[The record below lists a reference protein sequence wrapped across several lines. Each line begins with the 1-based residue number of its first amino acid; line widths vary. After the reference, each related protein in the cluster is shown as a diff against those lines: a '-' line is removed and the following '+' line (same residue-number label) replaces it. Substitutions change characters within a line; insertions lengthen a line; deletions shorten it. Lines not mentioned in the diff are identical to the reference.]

1 MSEGASNLTEKE
13 NLEVKL
19 YTVRAG
25 LSLIAEES
33 EKIHAAEQEYESWK
47 NKNDSQNQAEETR
60 YQNDHNKYVSDLK
73 SIESAITYLTA
84 EVSDT
89 EADIKAEKKKRRSV
103 KKSISKDKKFIL
115 FITPLLFAV
124 SFVVVFILLSII
136 MTVFS
141 FSSIMFMSDA
151 MYSSDFDSSKIEE
164 IAYIVMSCISFVVA
178 LGFSGYIFIKRMF
191 GKKDDTDDTVSDLK
205 KHLKETREEL
215 ERAENDRAILMR
227 NEPKRENYKFD
238 EYIKNVNESKRQLN
252 SEILPRA
259 VAVARL
265 FKESLDEY
273 TNGWLDD
280 RRYLDLYIFYL
291 KTGHAN
297 SIEEAILLID
307 QQREMNQL
315 SNMMT
320 DALKQIKLSKEEI
333 DLRVSDEILKF
344 VEILNSN
351 YKNLIY
357 KSSNII
363 PDAFE
368 IKQALLFKF
377 DISSE
382 DLVNELLY
390 NQRHWSK

>member
-1 MSEGASNLTEKE
+1 MSVGASNLTEKE

-124 SFVVVFILLSII
+124 SFVVVFIVLSII

-178 LGFSGYIFIKRMF
+178 LGFTGYVFIKHMF
-191 GKKDDTDDTVSDLK
+191 FKKNNTDSTLSDLR
-205 KHLKETREEL
+205 KHLNEARSDL
-215 ERAENDRAILMR
+215 EQAKNDRAMLMK

-333 DLRVSDEILKF
+333 DLRGYLRYI
-344 VEILNSN
+344 
-351 YKNLIY
+351 
-357 KSSNII
+357 
-363 PDAFE
+363 
-368 IKQALLFKF
+368 
-377 DISSE
+377 
-382 DLVNELLY
+382 
-390 NQRHWSK
+390 